1 MNEST
6 PNPDINDLLTGIQ
19 ERQQAVAAKN
29 ATKGEG
35 GVFDTIKELHRQ
47 DYTPELITAGTAI
60 GAGAYLTGKTR
71 KTYLEELKRVRN
83 AVDKERKLVS
93 SLRNGAQPFEGKG
106 VKITGQNKPAVQ
118 ATRKLKSGNI
128 ALKPFE
134 TGATSQTSSVR
145 GASNPKPV
153 LRAGFAGVT
162 AQPAVSSGAAW
173 LARPAVEGKPAI
185 PPFLD
190 RSVSALKPTEQAQ
203 LAKELTKA
211 RMSRYL
217 PFIGQPYAPMAA
229 PLNDVQAEGV
239 STRGKGATRT
249 NITVKASE
257 VKSGK
262 PTIPPKKGVIE
273 AGKTA
278 LNFGQ
283 KALGKVSDAWNSPW
297 VQRPLMFVDV
307 ASTAMGIPQAYRNEE
322 ALMAAEAAGTADIS
336 RPSILRNLMGQS
348 DYRPIFAAAGRPL
361 RTATNI
367 GTRYIPELLGM
378 YDMGDRLGD
387 MNVNI
392 INKQKTDFEK
402 KYGRPMNKEENDA
415 LLDAISMSGISIGG

>member
-47 DYTPELITAGTAI
+47 DYTPELLTAGTAI

-71 KTYLEELKRVRN
+71 KTYLEELKRVRD

-106 VKITGQNKPAVQ
+106 VKVTGQNKPAVQ

-153 LRAGFAGVT
+153 LRAGFAGVP

-190 RSVSALKPTEQAQ
+190 RSVSAD
-203 LAKELTKA
+203 
-211 RMSRYL
+211 R
-217 PFIGQPYAPMAA
+217 
-229 PLNDVQAEGV
+229 
-239 STRGKGATRT
+239 
-249 NITVKASE
+249 
-257 VKSGK
+257 KS
-262 PTIPPKKGVIE
+262 V
-273 AGKTA
+273 
-278 LNFGQ
+278 
-283 KALGKVSDAWNSPW
+283 V
-297 VQRPLMFVDV
+297 
-307 ASTAMGIPQAYRNEE
+307 
-322 ALMAAEAAGTADIS
+322 
-336 RPSILRNLMGQS
+336 
-348 DYRPIFAAAGRPL
+348 
-361 RTATNI
+361 
-367 GTRYIPELLGM
+367 
-378 YDMGDRLGD
+378 
-387 MNVNI
+387 
-392 INKQKTDFEK
+392 
-402 KYGRPMNKEENDA
+402 
-415 LLDAISMSGISIGG
+415 